1 MMLKTFIIIFYLL
14 LLNGCAQ
21 STSFLG
27 PIIAGASS
35 GSVHQA
41 ALSYGSNKAI
51 TQITGKTPAENFKI
65 LLTTSKE
72 IESENATWRS
82 GDASNASM
90 KISKQHVHLLIGRQ
104 IIMAFHLRY
113 LFRFYSKCG

>member
-1 MMLKTFIIIFYLL
+1 MFKTFTIIFYLL

-27 PIIAGASS
+27 PFLAGASS

-51 TQITGKTPAENFKI
+51 TQITGKTPAENIKTFLRMSEEDRNTNANNFFNVVKKI
-65 LLTTSKE
+65 NKK
-72 IESENATWRS
+72 S
-82 GDASNASM
+82 GTKDLAN
-90 KISKQHVHLLIGRQ
+90 Q
-104 IIMAFHLRY
+104 
-113 LFRFYSKCG
+113 

>member
-1 MMLKTFIIIFYLL
+1 MMFKTFTIIFYLL

-27 PIIAGASS
+27 PFLAGASS

-51 TQITGKTPAENFKI
+51 TQITGKTPAENFKTF
-65 LLTTSKE
+65 LMTSKE
-72 IESENATWRS
+72 IESENANNFFKTIK
-82 GDASNASM
+82 
-90 KISKQHVHLLIGRQ
+90 KINENSSVKNLANQ
-104 IIMAFHLRY
+104 
-113 LFRFYSKCG
+113 

>member
-1 MMLKTFIIIFYLL
+1 MMLKTFIIISYLL

-72 IESENATWRS
+72 IESENANNFFKTIK
-82 GDASNASM
+82 
-90 KISKQHVHLLIGRQ
+90 KINENSSVKNLANQ
-104 IIMAFHLRY
+104 
-113 LFRFYSKCG
+113 

>member
-1 MMLKTFIIIFYLL
+1 MMLKTFIIISYLL

-72 IESENATWRS
+72 IESENANNFFKTIKKLNENS
-82 GDASNASM
+82 SVKNLAN
-90 KISKQHVHLLIGRQ
+90 Q
-104 IIMAFHLRY
+104 
-113 LFRFYSKCG
+113 

>member
-1 MMLKTFIIIFYLL
+1 MMLKTFIIISYLL

-65 LLTTSKE
+65 FLTTSKE
-72 IESENATWRS
+72 IESENANNFFKTIK
-82 GDASNASM
+82 
-90 KISKQHVHLLIGRQ
+90 KINENSSVKNLANQ
-104 IIMAFHLRY
+104 
-113 LFRFYSKCG
+113 

>member
-1 MMLKTFIIIFYLL
+1 MLKTFIIISYLL

-72 IESENATWRS
+72 IESENANNFFKTIK
-82 GDASNASM
+82 
-90 KISKQHVHLLIGRQ
+90 KINENSSVKNLANQ
-104 IIMAFHLRY
+104 
-113 LFRFYSKCG
+113 

>member
-1 MMLKTFIIIFYLL
+1 MMLKTFIIISYLL

-65 LLTTSKE
+65 FLTTSKE
-72 IESENATWRS
+72 IESENANNFFKTIKKLNENS
-82 GDASNASM
+82 SVKNLAN
-90 KISKQHVHLLIGRQ
+90 Q
-104 IIMAFHLRY
+104 
-113 LFRFYSKCG
+113 

>member
-1 MMLKTFIIIFYLL
+1 MMLKTFIIISYLL

-51 TQITGKTPAENFKI
+51 TQITGKTPAENVKI
-65 LLTTSKE
+65 FLTTSKE
-72 IESENATWRS
+72 IESENANNFFKTIK
-82 GDASNASM
+82 
-90 KISKQHVHLLIGRQ
+90 KINENSSVKNLANQ
-104 IIMAFHLRY
+104 
-113 LFRFYSKCG
+113 

>member
-1 MMLKTFIIIFYLL
+1 MMLKTFIIISYLL

-51 TQITGKTPAENFKI
+51 TQITGKTSAENIRSFLEKNKDVKVEKNKDVKDKIINEKNFFKVVKKV
-65 LLTTSKE
+65 SKRND
-72 IESENATWRS
+72 IKNLVS
-82 GDASNASM
+82 
-90 KISKQHVHLLIGRQ
+90 Q
-104 IIMAFHLRY
+104 
-113 LFRFYSKCG
+113 

>member
-72 IESENATWRS
+72 IESENANNFFKTIKKLNENS
-82 GDASNASM
+82 SVKNLAN
-90 KISKQHVHLLIGRQ
+90 Q
-104 IIMAFHLRY
+104 
-113 LFRFYSKCG
+113 

>member
-1 MMLKTFIIIFYLL
+1 MMLKTFIIISYLL

-41 ALSYGSNKAI
+41 ALSYGSNKDI

-72 IESENATWRS
+72 IESENANNFFKTIK
-82 GDASNASM
+82 
-90 KISKQHVHLLIGRQ
+90 KINENSSVKNLANQ
-104 IIMAFHLRY
+104 
-113 LFRFYSKCG
+113 